1 MQAVVAQLD
10 NAWAMTSDEVAAAL
24 ADLEKL

>member
-1 MQAVVAQLD
+1 METVVAHLD

-24 ADLEKL
+24 ANLEKS